1 MSDKTKKEGPNENAI
16 RWILNILLI
25 FFIVYMISTCSE
37 DSSTTSTS
45 STQSQP
51 QTIENRFPNVPNVE
65 EKAVISKDI
74 SEDMLLIML
83 QIVKL
88 HGNSCDTVSAASGS
102 YDGSSFNLKCNLY
115 RYSYDFKDKGGEWH
129 FEVEK

>member
-1 MSDKTKKEGPNENAI
+1 MSEKTKEEGPNENAI

-37 DSSTTSTS
+37 DSSTS
-45 STQSQP
+45 STESQP
-51 QTIENRFPNVPNVE
+51 QTIENRFPNVPNLE
-65 EKAVISKDI
+65 QESIISKDI
-74 SEDMLLIML
+74 SEDMLLTMI

-88 HGNSCDTVSAASGS
+88 HGNSCDTVSAASAS
-102 YDGSSFNLKCNLY
+102 YDGSTFNLKCNLY
-115 RYSYDFKDKGGEWH
+115 KYSYNLKDKGGELH

>member
-1 MSDKTKKEGPNENAI
+1 MSEKTKEEVPNENAI

-37 DSSTTSTS
+37 DSSTS
-45 STQSQP
+45 STESQP
-51 QTIENRFPNVPNVE
+51 QTIENRFPNVPNLE
-65 EKAVISKDI
+65 QESIISKDI
-74 SEDMLLIML
+74 SEDMLLTMI

-88 HGNSCDTVSAASGS
+88 HGNSCDTVSAASAS
-102 YDGSSFNLKCNLY
+102 YDGSTFNLKCNLY
-115 RYSYDFKDKGGEWH
+115 KYSYNLKDKGGEWH

>member
-1 MSDKTKKEGPNENAI
+1 MSEKTKEEGPNENAI

-37 DSSTTSTS
+37 DSSTS
-45 STQSQP
+45 STESQP
-51 QTIENRFPNVPNVE
+51 QTIENRFPNVPNLE
-65 EKAVISKDI
+65 QESIISKDI
-74 SEDMLLIML
+74 SEDMLLTMI

-88 HGNSCDTVSAASGS
+88 HGNSCDTVSAASDS
-102 YDGSSFNLKCNLY
+102 YDGSTFNLKCKLY
-115 RYSYDFKDKGGEWH
+115 KYSYNLKDKGGEWH